1 MIRSHTAFAMLAGAG
16 ALAGLYLSS
25 LYSFLLFHSL
35 AELFSIVIAACMF
48 IIAWHSR
55 DYLENNY
62 LLVLGPAYL
71 FVGGLDMLHTLS
83 YEGMG
88 VMPEYGSNL
97 PTQLWIAARYLES
110 LSLLAAPFLPGRK
123 VRIELI
129 VGIYALITAVLAATI
144 FAWDLFPDCFVP
156 GTGLTPFKKISE
168 YLICL
173 ILAGAVV
180 RLHLNRNRFDPKV
193 YRLLAGSI
201 LLTILGELS
210 FTAYVNV
217 YGFFNLLGHFFKVA
231 SFYLI
236 YKAFVE
242 TGFETPHRILYND
255 LARSR
260 EELAWKA
267 ALDAALAEL
276 AGSLIVQTAIG
287 DVADRV
293 LRHGRRLTGGD
304 WGYAVYVENGRD
316 VVAAR
321 IGDPP
326 EGDGSLAADRAS
338 DAVLSA
344 DSVIDGVPAGR
355 IVLGGR
361 PEPYRDRDRYLVERL
376 ADLHALAIQRFRRET
391 EEKERMRAD
400 RTAMDSFYCRPA
412 VSVSR
417 SALGQ
422 GTLREAMPERFEELI
437 GEHGKILEG
446 RLEARAYRVDRREKA
461 RLRDLGERFGFLGAG
476 PRDVIEVHMASLE
489 KKSRGVSHKKAVA
502 YTDEGRLMALELMG
516 HLAAYYRLQC

>member
-1 MIRSHTAFAMLAGAG
+1 MIRSRTAVTFLSGAG

-25 LYSFLLFHSL
+25 LYNFLLFHSL
-35 AELFSIVIAACMF
+35 AEMFSIVIAACIF

-55 DYLENNY
+55 GYLENTY
-62 LLVLGPAYL
+62 LLVLGPAYF
-71 FVGGLDMLHTLS
+71 FVGGLDLLHTLS

-88 VMPEYGSNL
+88 VFPEHGPNL

-123 VRIELI
+123 ARIEPI

-144 FAWDLFPDCFVP
+144 FAWDLFPDCFIQ
-156 GTGLTPFKKISE
+156 GTGLTPFKKVSE

-180 RLHLNRNRFDPKV
+180 RLHLNRNQFDPKV

-210 FTAYVNV
+210 FTAYLNV
-217 YGFFNLLGHFFKVA
+217 YGFYNLLGHFFKVA

-260 EELAWKA
+260 EELAWEA
-267 ALDAALAEL
+267 ARDAALAEL
-276 AGSLIVQTAIG
+276 AGTLIVQTAIG
-287 DVADRV
+287 EVADRV
-293 LRHGRRLTGGD
+293 LRHGRDLTGGD

-326 EGDGSLAADRAS
+326 EANGSLTEDREPDAA
-338 DAVLSA
+338 LSA

-361 PEPYRDRDRYLVERL
+361 PEPYRDRDRHLVERL
-376 ADLHALAIQRFRRET
+376 ADLYALAIQRLRREAD
-391 EEKERMRAD
+391 EKERMRAD
-400 RTAMDSFYCRPA
+400 LSAMNVFHSRPA

-417 SALGQ
+417 CALGQ
-422 GTLREAMPERFEELI
+422 GALREAMPERFEELV
-437 GEHGKILEG
+437 GEHGEILDG
-446 RLEARAYRVDRREKA
+446 RLEARAYRVDRREKE
-461 RLRDLGERFGFLGAG
+461 RLRELGERFGFMGAG
-476 PRDVIEVHMASLE
+476 PRDVIEVHMMSLE
-489 KKSRGVSHKKAVA
+489 RKTRGVSHKKAVA
-502 YTDEGRLMALELMG
+502 CTDEGRLMALELMG